1 MRFASHHARV
11 FCGALFVLVITNA
24 AAAQNGDSLRAQLE
38 QRIAAT
44 PGAFAGVYYKSLSSG
59 ELVTIAP
66 DSSFHAAST
75 MKVPVMIEFFRQL
88 ERGGVSASQPVLL
101 VNQFASIVDGSPFS
115 VAAIDDSDSSMYLR
129 VGERVPAR
137 ELVDRMIVRSSNL
150 ATNAVIA
157 LIGATRADST
167 AHALG
172 ARNMHVLRGVE
183 DGKAFQKGMNNTTTA
198 RDLGML
204 LEAIERHTAASTA
217 ACDTMLAILSRQ
229 EFNDEIPA
237 GLPPGTR
244 VAHKTGNITAVLHD
258 AALVYPQGG
267 SPYVLVVL
275 TRNIPDERVARVLI
289 ADVSRLVYEHAMRQT
304 AIGRRP
310 TEEGGL
316 RKEASGWGRSLR

>member
-1 MRFASHHARV
+1 
-11 FCGALFVLVITNA
+11 VITNTLG
-24 AAAQNGDSLRAQLE
+24 AQSGDSLRARLD

-44 PGAFAGVYYKSLSSG
+44 PGAIVGVYYKSLSSG

-75 MKVPVMIEFFRQL
+75 MKVPVMIEFFRQV
-88 ERGGVSASQPVLL
+88 ERGGLSAEQPVLL

-115 VAAIDDSDSSMYLR
+115 VAPIDDSDSTMYLR
-129 VGERVPAR
+129 IGDRVPAR
-137 ELVDRMIVRSSNL
+137 ELVERMIVRSSNL

-157 LIGATRADST
+157 LIGAQHADST

-172 ARNMHVLRGVE
+172 ALNIRVLRGVE

-198 RDLGML
+198 RDLGVL
-204 LEAIERHTAASTA
+204 LEAIEKRQAASA
-217 ACDTMLAILSRQ
+217 RSCDTMVAILSRQ

-244 VAHKTGNITAVLHD
+244 VAHKTGSITAVLHD
-258 AALVYPQGG
+258 AALVYPAGR

-275 TRNIPDERVARVLI
+275 TRNIPDERVARALI
-289 ADVSRLVYEHAMRQT
+289 VEISRLVYEHV
-304 AIGRRP
+304 IGM
-310 TEEGGL
+310 T
-316 RKEASGWGRSLR
+316 S